1 MSLRCAST
9 TMGAGA
15 PKAHGDGDVF
25 GCSVAICGNTP
36 GPEFIVNIERIR
48 DQKTL
53 LEAIRNGLCPKY
65 IFFWGHRPS
74 PSGEIGKS
82 CLSQWWPASFTVNGL
97 RYPTAEHLMMAEKA
111 RLFGD
116 EETRARI
123 LKTTSPG
130 EAKRFGR
137 DVRGFDESVWEQSRI
152 EFVVRGNL
160 AKFGQNPELSK
171 FLLNTKDH
179 VLVEASP
186 VDRIWGVGLAADDE
200 RVEDPEQWQGLNL
213 LGFALMEVRR
223 LLQESDS

>member
-1 MSLRCAST
+1 M
-9 TMGAGA
+9 
-15 PKAHGDGDVF
+15 
-25 GCSVAICGNTP
+25 
-36 GPEFIVNIERIR
+36 NIERVR

-53 LEAIRNGLCPKY
+53 LEAIHSGLCPKY
-65 IFFWGHRPS
+65 LFFWGHRPS

-82 CLSQWWPASFTVNGL
+82 CLSQWWPASFTVNGV
-97 RYPTAEHLMMAEKA
+97 RYATAEHFMMAEKA

-123 LKTTSPG
+123 LKAASPG

-137 DVRGFDESVWEQSRI
+137 DVRGFKESVWERSRI

-171 FLLNTKDH
+171 FLLNTEDH

-186 VDRIWGVGLAADDE
+186 VDRIWGIGLAADDG
-200 RVEDPEQWQGLNL
+200 RVENPGQWQGLNL
-213 LGFALMEVRR
+213 LGFALMEVRH
-223 LLQESDS
+223 LLRESNS